1 MSSAKKRIDTLN
13 VIVTGSIIA
22 SEHECNLVQG
32 EFNEVHRCSNVSPKQ
47 RKHLLQILHAT
58 RGLDTALGTFAR
70 LHAIPY
76 KTPALGSY
84 IWSFANHTKPGLQ
97 HLTQAE
103 RHQFQTEIVDKRN
116 HFMHQAGAFPN
127 QDRVVNKI
135 LSEMQTCLARV
146 SAL

>member
-32 EFNEVHRCSNVSPKQ
+32 EFNEVYRCSNVMPKQ

-76 KTPALGSY
+76 RTPALGAY
-84 IWSFANHTKPGLQ
+84 IWSFANHSKAGLQ
-97 HLTQAE
+97 HLTEAE
-103 RHQFQTEIVDKRN
+103 RKQFQSEIVDKRN

-127 QDRVVNKI
+127 QDKVVNKI